1 MKLLTAT
8 VVTQGQRASDFAWCV
23 PSELVTFSDVICG
36 RDEREGPDG
45 GCGCGRSF
53 AGLNSSRATTT
64 AMVRDL
70 DGFTMAQLVL
80 AVRGS
85 REASGWAGYFG
96 ESDLEALLRDEAR
109 EIAAEA
115 ARHPAGTVLEKRL
128 AAICVREVRQS
139 AGGPA

>member
-8 VVTQGQRASDFAWCV
+8 SATQGQRASDFAWCV
-23 PSELVTFSDVICG
+23 EGELVTFSDVICG

-53 AGLNSSRATTT
+53 AGLNSNCATTT

-70 DGFTMAQLVL
+70 DGFTMAQLIL
-80 AVRGS
+80 AVRGM
-85 REASGWAGYFG
+85 REATGWADYFG
-96 ESDLEALLRDEAR
+96 ALDLEALVRDEAV
-109 EIAAEA
+109 EIAEEA

-128 AAICVREVRQS
+128 AEICAREVRQG